1 MFIFSL
7 RNTIETMSFNVPPVT
22 AHALDYVHF
31 LNDCPSSFHT
41 AHAVAARLEEIGFA
55 RQEETQPWSASAGGH
70 VLVREGAVIAWVVPQ
85 KVSDNPGY
93 RIVGAHTDS
102 PWLVLKPNAST
113 VTVDGWNQIGAELYG
128 GLLMNSWLDRELS
141 IAGRVFDKDGN
152 ERLVRTGALA
162 RIPQLAIHF
171 DRSVNEALKL
181 DRQVHMRP
189 VWGVGRG
196 KEANV
201 LDIVARDA
209 GLETAEDIVSYDL
222 NLIPSQG
229 AGFFGVDGE
238 FVAAGRQDNLSSVHS
253 GLVALEQLMAD
264 GTPEDG
270 DIIVFACFDHEE
282 IGSESTTGAAGPLME
297 DVLRRTAF
305 ALGHDY
311 EGYAQMIAR
320 SIQISADA
328 AHSIHPNYPGA
339 HDPDTHPIMGA
350 GPALK
355 INANQRYATNARG
368 VAVWKKAAA
377 QAEAHVQE
385 FVSNNSS
392 PCGSTIGPISATRLG
407 VPTVDVGIPLL
418 SMHSAREMAHV
429 DDLFQLT
436 AILRVFWVQD

>member
-1 MFIFSL
+1 M
-7 RNTIETMSFNVPPVT
+7 PPVT
-22 AHALDYVHF
+22 SHALDYVDF
-31 LNDCPSSFHT
+31 LNDCPSSFHA
-41 AHAVAARLEEIGFA
+41 AHAVAARLEEAGFV
-55 RQEETQPWSASAGGH
+55 RQDETQPWDASPGGH
-70 VLVREGAVIAWVVPQ
+70 VLICEGAVIAWVVPRNL
-85 KVSDNPGY
+85 SENAGY

-141 IAGRVFDKDGN
+141 IAGRVFDAEGR
-152 ERLVRTGALA
+152 EHLVRTGALA
-162 RIPQLAIHF
+162 RIPQLAIHL
-171 DRSVNEALKL
+171 DRTVNESLTL
-181 DRQVHMRP
+181 DRQLHMRP

-196 KEANV
+196 SDANV
-201 LDIVARDA
+201 LDIVARNA
-209 GLETAEDIVSYDL
+209 GLNSAADIISYDL

-229 AGFFGVDGE
+229 AAFFGADGE

-253 GLVALEQLMAD
+253 GLVALERLVNE
-264 GTPEDG
+264 GIPENG
-270 DIIVFACFDHEE
+270 DILVFACFDHEE

-297 DVLRRTAF
+297 DVLRRTAE
-305 ALGHDY
+305 ALGYGYD
-311 EGYAQMIAR
+311 GYARMIAR

-328 AHSIHPNYPGA
+328 THSIHPNYPGV
-339 HDPDTHPIMGA
+339 HDPDTHPVMGR

-368 VAVWKKAAA
+368 IAVWKKAAA
-377 QAEAHVQE
+377 QAEVPVQE
-385 FVSNNSS
+385 FVGNNSS

-407 VPTVDVGIPLL
+407 VTTVDVGIPLL

-436 AILRVFWVQD
+436 SILRVFWAQN